1 MNYQIVPIGGVWQ
14 GGMFS
19 VPQAIADKYL
29 KLSSEYQI
37 KALLIV
43 LGSGGVAS
51 SADIAKRLGITEADA
66 QGIMEFW
73 LAEGVLSADG
83 ASALAYA
90 NQPPVQAEKPAE
102 PEPKRTRLEVKPP
115 VLTPAEVKAAA
126 LENPQIEEL
135 FNEAQVAFGRTISTN
150 EEMMLVNLVNFYGM
164 APEIILMILTFA
176 KAEKEKGSLI
186 SASYI
191 YKIVENWLEEG
202 IITVALAEEKL
213 RAVEGSN
220 RLWREISEKCALKKT
235 LTPKQVAR
243 VADWQES
250 FSNSVIL
257 MAADAMMENAEKP
270 CFNYLDTT
278 LINWKK
284 QGIKTEAD
292 VEHDKEQFRQQK
304 KEKEKKAS
312 QGKISRKPSYDL
324 EKIKK
329 DILNNTEI

>member
-37 KALLIV
+37 KALLII
-43 LGSGGVAS
+43 LGSGGVS
-51 SADIAKRLGITEADA
+51 SSEEIAKRLGITDADA

-73 LAEGVLSADG
+73 IAEGVLTSDG
-83 ASALAYA
+83 AAPENYA
-90 NQPPVQAEKPAE
+90 NVQTAQAEAKA
-102 PEPKRTRLEVKPP
+102 EPKRVRLDIKPP
-115 VLTPAEVKAAA
+115 SLTPKELDAAA
-126 LENPQIEEL
+126 LENAEIAEL
-135 FNEAQVAFGRTISTN
+135 FNEAQVAFGRTLSYKD
-150 EEMMLVNLVNFYGM
+150 EELLVNLVNFYGM
-164 APEIILMILTFA
+164 KPEIILMILTFA
-176 KAEKEKGSLI
+176 KSEKEKGSLI
-186 SASYI
+186 SPNYI
-191 YKIVENWLEEG
+191 YKICENWLDEG
-202 IITVALAEEKL
+202 IVTVALAEAKL

-220 RLWREISEKCALKKT
+220 RLWREISERCTLKKT
-235 LTPKQVAR
+235 LTPKQAAR
-243 VADWQES
+243 VSEWQAD

-257 MAADAMMENAEKP
+257 MAADAMMENADKP

-278 LINWKK
+278 LNNWKK

-292 VEHDKEQFRQQK
+292 VERDKEHFRRQK
-304 KEKEKKAS
+304 KEKESKAA
-312 QGKISRKPSYDL
+312 QGKISRKPTYNL